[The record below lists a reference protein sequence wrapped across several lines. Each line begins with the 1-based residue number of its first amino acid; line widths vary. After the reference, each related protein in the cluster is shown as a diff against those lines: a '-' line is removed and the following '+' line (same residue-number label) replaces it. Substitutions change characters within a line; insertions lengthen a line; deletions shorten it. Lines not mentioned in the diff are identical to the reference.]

1 MFSETTGFGYLGVK
15 LCDACARPKHVF
27 AISDRD
33 DRELCTKCIEGYDHH
48 NDVRIPYSDTYPI
61 LDSELICCE
70 VCLESEFEDSI
81 RWVLVDA
88 FLADGETTIKAHA
101 GCSSKLCEK
110 CDNRYA
116 HAMNRSWRRDNREDS
131 YTLDSSSFTSIKM
144 IEGASHC
151 NNCQNLFWLEHD
163 ASDFFECNACESE
176 THYDDSGWYEGSRY
190 CHGCIETNV
199 YNCGQCDVERWDG
212 DDHECEY
219 EDDDT
224 SLIHDYS
231 YKPSP
236 FFFGTGSYHFGFE
249 LEVEARNSS
258 RHEGASVVQDALGGR
273 VYLKSDASLE
283 DGFEI
288 VTHPH
293 TLDNYHKE
301 FNWGFLDR
309 LKSDGF
315 RSWNTQSCGLHVH
328 VSRTAFGKGDPWEM
342 GVPQPKRSRL
352 ILSRQSH
359 ELRFMKLIYDNQRQ
373 VERISG
379 RSSTRY
385 ASFEDKGNLVR
396 KVKYGNQ
403 ENGRFSA
410 VNTENSDTIE
420 VRVFKGSLRKERVLS
435 AIEFVH
441 ASVEYT
447 RDIKVTSENRAL
459 SWIKFTGYVASN
471 AEMYPNL
478 VTIMSESFANDSAT
492 DGGDN

>member
-1 MFSETTGFGYLGVK
+1 MEPEYADNV
-15 LCDACARPKHVF
+15 
-27 AISDRD
+27 
-33 DRELCTKCIEGYDHH
+33 
-48 NDVRIPYSDTYPI
+48 
-61 LDSELICCE
+61 
-70 VCLESEFEDSI
+70 

-88 FLADGETTIKAHA
+88 FLADGETIVKAHA
-101 GCSSKLCEK
+101 GCSSRLCDNCE
-110 CDNRYA
+110 NRYA
-116 HAMNRSWRRDNREDS
+116 HTMNRSWRRHN
-131 YTLDSSSFTSIKM
+131 YPLQGTAFTTIVT
-144 IEGASHC
+144 IEGKPCCDVCQSKFWEQ
-151 NNCQNLFWLEHD
+151 NNE
-163 ASDFFECNACESE
+163 SDYFMCNACESQ
-176 THYDDSGWYEGSRY
+176 TNYDDSGWYNGDRY
-190 CHGCIETNV
+190 CSNCIENNV
-199 YNCGQCDVERWDG
+199 YNCGDCDVERWDG

-219 EDDDT
+219 DDDN

-236 FFFGTGSYHFGFE
+236 FFFGAGSYHFGFE

-258 RHEGASVVQDALGGR
+258 RYEGASVVQDALGGR
-273 VYLKSDASLE
+273 VYMKEDGSLS

-293 TLDNYHKE
+293 TLENYHKE

-309 LKSDGF
+309 LKDDGF
-315 RSWNTQSCGLHVH
+315 RSWNTSSCGLHVH

-342 GVPQPKRSRL
+342 GMSQPKRSRL
-352 ILSRQSH
+352 ILSRQAH

-379 RSSTRY
+379 RTSTRY
-385 ASFEDKGNLVR
+385 ASFGDKGNLVQ

-459 SWIKFTGYVASN
+459 SWIKFTGYIASN
-471 AEMYPNL
+471 AELYPNL
-478 VTIMSESFANDSAT
+478 VTIMSESFANDSAV
-492 DGGDN
+492 DGGDD

>member
-1 MFSETTGFGYLGVK
+1 MLTETTGFGYVGLK
-15 LCDACARPKHVF
+15 LCNACGRPNHVF
-27 AISDRD
+27 AISDRA
-33 DRELCTKCIEGYDHH
+33 DRELCVKCIEGYVHYE
-48 NDVRIPYSDTYPI
+48 NTVRIPYSETHPI
-61 LDSELICCE
+61 LDSEVTRCEICLDPE
-70 VCLESEFEDSI
+70 FATDVRWRLVESF
-81 RWVLVDA
+81 LGDA
-88 FLADGETTIKAHA
+88 ETTVMAHA
-101 GCSSKLCEK
+101 GCSARLCEE
-110 CDNRYA
+110 CDYRYA
-116 HAMNRSWRRDNREDS
+116 HQMNRSWRGDNYPITRDR
-131 YTLDSSSFTSIKM
+131 LTSIVT
-144 IEGASHC
+144 IEGRQHC
-151 NNCQNLFWLEHD
+151 GHCQIEFWLQHD
-163 ASDFFECNACESE
+163 GSEYFECNACESH
-176 THYDDSGWYEGSRY
+176 THYDNAGWYNGDRF
-190 CHGCIETNV
+190 CRTCIDQNV
-199 YNCGQCDVERWDG
+199 FNCGDCDVERWDG

-219 EDDDT
+219 DDEN

-236 FFFGTGSYHFGFE
+236 FFFGAGSYHFGFE

-258 RHEGASVVQDALGGR
+258 RYEGASVVQDALGGR
-273 VYLKSDASLE
+273 VYLKEDGSLN

-293 TLDNYHKE
+293 TLENYHKE
-301 FNWGFLDR
+301 FNWTFLDR
-309 LKSDGF
+309 LKDDGF
-315 RSWNTQSCGLHVH
+315 RSWNTTSCGLHVH
-328 VSRTAFGKGDPWEM
+328 VSRTAFGKGDPWEI
-342 GVPQPKRSRL
+342 GVPHAKRSRL

-396 KVKYGNQ
+396 KVKYGSQ

-410 VNTENSDTIE
+410 VNTENSETIE
-420 VRVFKGSLRKERVLS
+420 IRVFKGSLRKERVLS

-471 AEMYPNL
+471 SELYPNL
-478 VTIMSESFANDSAT
+478 VTIMSESFANDSAID
-492 DGGDN
+492 DGND